1 MLIDGSGIAASA
13 GTVVFSSS
21 SHGTLRM
28 NTDPENNSALTSMW
42 QRNLQGL
49 LCERWFG
56 FANDYGH
63 RCGCGRWRRLLE
75 QRDGL
80 IMSEHNIEQEG
91 AHSALPPPSPGKSR
105 LTKGEISALMKG
117 VAEGLAPTSNA
128 LRNWRR
134 ASQPWSSGP
143 NQNTWAS
150 GLRKSRTRRRDSSQ
164 IRVRSGS
171 TTSARQ
177 SGRGHPTRG
186 CLR

>member
-1 MLIDGSGIAASA
+1 MSSENAKAISFMGSDNGFAFKDVIGTAGQFRACRLLVSDAIAPDEIMLIDGSGIAASA

-56 FANDYGH
+56 CAMIWDTAAAVVDGVDY
-63 RCGCGRWRRLLE
+63 E

-105 LTKGEISALMKG
+105 LTKAKY
-117 VAEGLAPTSNA
+117 P
-128 LRNWRR
+128 
-134 ASQPWSSGP
+134 
-143 NQNTWAS
+143 
-150 GLRKSRTRRRDSSQ
+150 
-164 IRVRSGS
+164 
-171 TTSARQ
+171 
-177 SGRGHPTRG
+177 H
-186 CLR
+186 